1 MTADQIRNELN
12 ILNANGPRMSNFIDQ
27 KLLDDCLPPVKP
39 VDRVAQK
46 KNKKPLEEFIVNLEK
61 DLIIP
66 EIGNKIRKIEQNGK
80 SAS

>member
-1 MTADQIRNELN
+1 
-12 ILNANGPRMSNFIDQ
+12 MSNFIDQ
-27 KLLDDCLPPVKP
+27 KFLDDCLAPVKA
-39 VDRVAQK
+39 VDRVAQE